1 MSIDRKQI
9 RSLILKEMDM
19 MGMTVDMEA
28 AYNIMMGMFTIASF
42 GSVFVSM
49 LLMLGPI
56 MFSNIIDHYYRGMF
70 TDEEFRHFVELSKT
84 DPEAAKQFAEQIRQR
99 QERR

>member
-1 MSIDRKQI
+1 MNTNRKQI
-9 RSLILKEMDM
+9 RKMILQEMDL
-19 MGMTVDMEA
+19 MGMTVDMDA
-28 AYNIMMGMFTIASF
+28 AYNIMQGMFTIASF

-56 MFSNIIDHYYRGMF
+56 MFSNIIDHHYRGMF

-99 QERR
+99 QKRR